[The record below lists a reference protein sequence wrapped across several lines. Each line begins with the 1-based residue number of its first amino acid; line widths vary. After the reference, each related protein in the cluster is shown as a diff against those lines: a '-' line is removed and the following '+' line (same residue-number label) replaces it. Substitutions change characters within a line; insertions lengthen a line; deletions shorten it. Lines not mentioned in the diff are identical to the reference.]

1 MELWEALLWVLL
13 IIAGG
18 TGLLILLSRLVF
30 LFDREPQTIS
40 VNDSTLPFT
49 SGNPEVP
56 LVVEEQLK
64 LQDLELMT
72 EVDDNLRI
80 ASESWTGELI
90 PFHTS
95 VWDAEQY
102 EVYELP
108 TKLRNDLKHVYDI
121 IDLANQIVW
130 LSAEFNR
137 RSHDADETYKRM
149 RTSIAETLHRIK
161 QNVK

>member
-1 MELWEALLWVLL
+1 VELWEALLWVLL

-18 TGLLILLSRLVF
+18 TGLLILLSRLVS
-30 LFDREPQTIS
+30 LFDREPQTTS

-64 LQDLELMT
+64 LQDPELMT

-108 TKLRNDLKHVYDI
+108 TKLRNDLKQVYDI
-121 IDLANQIVW
+121 IRLANQIVW

-137 RSHDADETYKRM
+137 RSQNIDETYRIM
-149 RTSIAETLHRIK
+149 RTSITERLHRIK
-161 QNVK
+161 QNVE

>member
-18 TGLLILLSRLVF
+18 TGLLILLSRLVS
-30 LFDREPQTIS
+30 LFDREPQTTS

-64 LQDLELMT
+64 LQDPELMT

-108 TKLRNDLKHVYDI
+108 TKLRNDLKQVYDI
-121 IDLANQIVW
+121 IRLANQIVW

-137 RSHDADETYKRM
+137 RSQNIDETYRIM
-149 RTSIAETLHRIK
+149 RTSITERLHRIK
-161 QNVK
+161 QNVE